1 MGSLDLFDVALFVRA
16 AGANSLSRAAR
27 ELGLTPGAASRR
39 LDNLEQHLQT
49 RLLNRSTR
57 GLRVTVEGQAFL
69 ERARQLLAAAEEAE
83 GSVGARQQAPVGLL
97 RVTAPPTFGRKIIA
111 PILPA
116 LLAAH
121 PKLGI
126 DLVLTDSIVDLAET
140 GIDLAIRLAPLVDSS
155 LIAKPLASDRRI
167 ICAAPG
173 YIARHGEPKTL
184 AELARHNCLVLPGM
198 EAWTFVANG
207 RAQRIRV
214 SGTLTSTNN
223 ELLREATVSGI
234 GIGLHS
240 VWDIAEHLKRGEL
253 VPLLVRHAEPQ
264 PRAIAALYP
273 SAKFVPLRI
282 QVFLKALRDH
292 IGKKPFWERAL
303 AGPFGR

>member
-1 MGSLDLFDVALFVRA
+1 
-16 AGANSLSRAAR
+16 
-27 ELGLTPGAASRR
+27 
-39 LDNLEQHLQT
+39 
-49 RLLNRSTR
+49 
-57 GLRVTVEGQAFL
+57 VEGQAFL
-69 ERARQLLAAAEEAE
+69 ERARALLAAAEEAE
-83 GSVGARQQAPVGLL
+83 GSVGAHHQAPVGLL

-140 GIDLAIRLAPLVDSS
+140 GIDLAIRLAPLMDSS
-155 LIAKPLASDRRI
+155 LIAKPLASDHRI

-240 VWDIAEHLKRGEL
+240 VWDIAEHLERGEL
-253 VPLLVRHAEPQ
+253 LPLLVRHAEAQ
-264 PRAIAALYP
+264 PRAITALYP

-303 AGPFGR
+303 SGPSGR